1 MILLELFW
9 VFFLIGAFTFGGGY
23 AMIAM
28 IQQQVVSR
36 GWMEMEQLI
45 DFVAIAE
52 STPGPIAVNMA
63 TFVGAKMGGVLGAA
77 CATLGVVLPS
87 FVVILIVAR
96 CYQAFCRSKWVQGVM
111 SGLKPAVVGLI
122 GSAVLTVAATVFI
135 PNGISL
141 EMDTYTNV
149 STWFWLAVTGILL
162 AVALKCKKLHPI
174 VIIGICAAIGILAG
188 FLGL

>member
-1 MILLELFW
+1 MIFLELFY

-28 IQQQVVSR
+28 IQQQVEAR
-36 GWMEMEQLI
+36 GWMNTEELI

-63 TFVGAKMGGVLGAA
+63 TFVGTQMGGIFGAV

-87 FVVILIVAR
+87 FIVILIVAR
-96 CYQAFCRSKWVQGVM
+96 CYQAFCKSKWVQAVM

-122 GSAVLTVAATVFI
+122 GAALLTVAGSVFF
-135 PNGISL
+135 PQGSA
-141 EMDTYTNV
+141 
-149 STWFWLAVTGILL
+149 LAVREMLL
-162 AVALKCKKLHPI
+162 WAAVAVAVFLLSRRYKKLHPI
-174 VIIGICAAIGILAG
+174 VIICICAVIGIAAG
-188 FLGL
+188 YLGL

>member
-1 MILLELFW
+1 MIFLELLW

-36 GWMEMEQLI
+36 GWMTTEQVI

-63 TFVGAKMGGVLGAA
+63 TFVGTQMGGFWGAV

-96 CYQAFCRSKWVQGVM
+96 CYRAFRQSKWVQGIM
-111 SGLKPAVVGLI
+111 SGLKPAVVGMI
-122 GSAVLTVAATVFI
+122 GTAVLSIGKTVFVQ
-135 PNGISL
+135 PGVWVSAGIFAV
-141 EMDTYTNV
+141 MAV
-149 STWFWLAVTGILL
+149 LAF
-162 AVALKCKKLHPI
+162 KKVHPI
-174 VIIGICAAIGILAG
+174 IIICISAAAGILAG
-188 FLGL
+188 VLGF